1 LYARL
6 HEPITAKGVMMMC
19 VEDDEL
25 EHRINLMRKNLIL
38 IAEETGLDSDDT
50 LRYSWKL
57 DELITMYQK
66 RKNEQ
71 YTEV

>member
-1 LYARL
+1 
-6 HEPITAKGVMMMC
+6 MF

-38 IAEETGLDSDDT
+38 IAEETGLNSDDT
-50 LRYSWKL
+50 LRYSRKL

-66 RKNEQ
+66 RK
-71 YTEV
+71 TEHVQKFN

>member
-1 LYARL
+1 
-6 HEPITAKGVMMMC
+6 MMC

-38 IAEETGLDSDDT
+38 IAEETGLNSDDT
-50 LRYSWKL
+50 LRYSRKL

-66 RKNEQ
+66 RKNEHVQ
-71 YTEV
+71 KFN